1 MKNIITIVSG
11 IFFGAITLLVVMSIY
26 ADVTRS
32 MELQSSFPSFVETA
46 LEEDLISGIYGK
58 EDLELF
64 IREFAAKLASS
75 WENQSDMTISVMQ
88 YEPELGILSL
98 RVTAQYKK
106 PFGGTKVASCERT
119 IILNRQ
125 QE

>member
-1 MKNIITIVSG
+1 MKNLITILSG
-11 IFFGAITLLVVMSIY
+11 IFFGVFTLLVVMSIY

-32 MELQSSFPSFVETA
+32 MELQSSFPSFVESA
-46 LEEDLISGIYGK
+46 LEEDLVSGVYGK

-64 IREFAAKLASS
+64 IHDFAVRLASS

-106 PFGGTKVASCERT
+106 PFGGTKIAACERT